1 MKSPR
6 AIAIVHADTDVPG
19 SLPEL
24 FGEQGIDLDI
34 VSISQALPAPEALD
48 IVVVM
53 GSPESAY
60 DHRLSW
66 LDAELSWLK
75 AVQAR
80 GVPTLGICFSSQLLA
95 RALVGQVYRNS
106 TAEIG
111 WTEVQTLQDEWAHKG
126 PWLNF
131 HFDAFTP
138 PPGSTLLAKT
148 DLAPQAYRKGKS
160 MGVQFHPEIDAQMF
174 DTWTDYWR
182 HNEEGQRFLASAGD
196 LPERMRAEIQA
207 KEAGNRANCRLL
219 LEDFL
224 GAI

>member
-1 MKSPR
+1 MKAAR
-6 AIAIVHADTDVPG
+6 AIAIVHSDTDVPG

-24 FGEQGIDLDI
+24 FSEQGLELE
-34 VSISQALPAPEALD
+34 VLSITQTLPEPENLD

-60 DHRLSW
+60 DHRLPW
-66 LDAELSWLK
+66 LEPELQWLR
-75 AVQAR
+75 ALQSR
-80 GVPTLGICFSSQLLA
+80 GVPTLGICFGSQLLS
-95 RALVGQVYRNS
+95 RALGGQVYRNG

-111 WTEVQTLQDEWAHKG
+111 WTEVQTLEEDWLHKG

-148 DLAPQAYRKGKS
+148 DLAPQAYRMGRS

-182 HNEEGQRFLASAGD
+182 NTEEGQRFLASAGD
-196 LPERMRAEIQA
+196 LPERMQAEIRA
-207 KEAGNRANCRLL
+207 KESGNRDNCRLL
-219 LEDFL
+219 LRDFL
-224 GAI
+224 AGI